1 MRSFTIDASVWV
13 AAFETRDR
21 FHDESVEL
29 LRTMGNK
36 KVRLLGPA
44 IVILEVS
51 CAVSRR
57 ARSAAIGES
66 AGVRLRAHPLLLLRA
81 VDEELLVVARQ
92 LGTES
97 FLRAADALYL
107 ATALLEDSPLV
118 TWDSELLNR
127 TDAVSPEQLLATMR

>member
-13 AAFETRDR
+13 AAFEPQDR
-21 FHDESVEL
+21 FHDLSVQL

-36 KVRLLGPA
+36 QVRLLAPA

-51 CAVSRR
+51 CALSRR

-66 AGVRLRAHPLLLLRA
+66 AGSRLRAHPLLSLRA
-81 VDEELLVVARQ
+81 VDEELLGIARQ
-92 LGTES
+92 LGTEH

-107 ATALLEDSPLV
+107 ATASLEDSLLV

-127 TDAVSPEQLLATMR
+127 TAAVSPEQALATLQ